1 MADILIRGME
11 MPSACFKCEFIEAD
25 LDWCRAAKREVENPY
40 ADDGLPVFCPLIALP
55 DGHGRLVDGEAL
67 YKKSVELEQQ
77 AMSYVKARDG
87 EEWKMWAAIL
97 TERTAFKF
105 DVVDAPTIVP
115 AEKEYVNNG

>member
-11 MPSACFKCEFIEAD
+11 MPECCEVCPFEESAVD
-25 LDWCRAAKREVENPY
+25 LYCDLAYKVIPPLGITERP
-40 ADDGLPVFCPLIALP
+40 DFCPLIALP
-55 DGHGRLVDGEAL
+55 EGHGRLVDGEAL

-115 AEKEYVNNG
+115 AEEDEK